1 MAGSRLRYGRER
13 RFLRPKPTN
22 EIFSSAYK
30 KSQFFLKRSL
40 RPKISRRGPSLSRGV
55 RRRPWGGVYCRNIIK
70 VLFLIEKE
78 PKK

>member
-1 MAGSRLRYGRER
+1 MAGSRLPYGGER

-55 RRRPWGGVYCRNIIK
+55 RRRPWVGGFT
-70 VLFLIEKE
+70 VLENPATLTL
-78 PKK
+78 

>member
-1 MAGSRLRYGRER
+1 MAGSRLPYGGER

-30 KSQFFLKRSL
+30 KSQFFLKRYL

-55 RRRPWGGVYCRNIIK
+55 RRRPWGGFTVRNSSK
-70 VLFLIEKE
+70 T
-78 PKK
+78 KKLE